1 MAGVAA
7 AAAAAANPPK
17 NKAHA
22 CISSMIFDLVW
33 EGEGVKHAVGGFQFE
48 SITCFFGDVEGQMMF
63 ETYMVTEVL

>member
-7 AAAAAANPPK
+7 AAKSPK
-17 NKAHA
+17 NKTHA

-33 EGEGVKHAVGGFQFE
+33 EGEGVKHAVGGFRFE
-48 SITCFFGDVEGQMMF
+48 LITCFFGDVEGQMMC